1 LLRLH
6 CAHTSSIL
14 LSRTSL
20 PRLPIPPLRPPHTFH
35 QCPYLPGRTSFVF
48 RDREIALREWVCA
61 RTPAS
66 SMVNP
71 RGGAFTPSPAQQTIV
86 TGVSHS
92 PHGSHHSTFSAGA
105 SPNTNSPTGSNSLA
119 KIVVAQVYL
128 LLSTIKEDKDR
139 TKWEQQAEQLRK
151 VVSRRYCLMFGKLIV
166 VRSS

>member
-1 LLRLH
+1 VSRHPYSVSSWSALLDFNQPRFREPPAPSPNSLYPSLRL
-6 CAHTSSIL
+6 S
-14 LSRTSL
+14 
-20 PRLPIPPLRPPHTFH
+20 HTFH
-35 QCPYLPGRTSFVF
+35 QCPYLPGRTSFVS
-48 RDREIALREWVCA
+48 RDRETALREWVCT
-61 RTPAS
+61 RTLAS

-105 SPNTNSPTGSNSLA
+105 SPSTNSPTGSNSLT

-151 VVSRRYCLMFGKLIV
+151 VVLRYC
-166 VRSS
+166 

>member
-1 LLRLH
+1 
-6 CAHTSSIL
+6 
-14 LSRTSL
+14 
-20 PRLPIPPLRPPHTFH
+20 
-35 QCPYLPGRTSFVF
+35 
-48 RDREIALREWVCA
+48 
-61 RTPAS
+61 
-66 SMVNP
+66 MVNP

-105 SPNTNSPTGSNSLA
+105 SPSTNSPTGSNSLT

-151 VVSRRYCLMFGKLIV
+151 VGMRRRCLMLYRLTN